1 MEHPILVVAPQQRDA
16 EVHVV
21 QPPAAVLLER
31 NVELAAPTA
40 EQVREADKVFAQ
52 EEKESQQVAALMGV
66 WTSVLLGH
74 DLLVDHLN
82 RPEEEKEKARGK
94 LAFPEH

>member
-1 MEHPILVVAPQQRDA
+1 MEHEILVVAPRQRVA
-16 EVHVV
+16 EVNVV
-21 QPPAAVLLER
+21 QPPPAILLER

-40 EQVREADKVFAQ
+40 EQVRESDRVFAQ
-52 EEKESQQVAALMGV
+52 QEKESQQVAALMGV

-82 RPEEEKEKARGK
+82 RPEEEKDEDRDQPA
-94 LAFPEH
+94 LPER